1 MSNFFHHI
9 FSKIGAV
16 IISIGLVF
24 TGGNS
29 AKIQS
34 TSTPQSTSTIEIS
47 QQKENKID
55 SVIRSNATNDFKKSE
70 PLSGTCYSSQSPVFT
85 NQNLT
90 WIAYPS
96 GGSGNYSYIWSGDNN
111 LSGNSASISWKY
123 NTEGR
128 MSAKV
133 LISSGDKSI
142 SVKCGNDVLVS
153 NGEVETKVNIQ
164 PSVSTPNLNDY
175 KASQA
180 KILEDQMQTLINNFN
195 QINDD
200 YNSKINSIDVQ
211 IAQVKAQYY
220 SAIQNT
226 THAGDTVDYGYG
238 LSINTYNDSMAKLG
252 QLQAQRDL
260 IMAEWKTKADNFK
273 SQYQSLNQQLTQLIN
288 S

>member
-1 MSNFFHHI
+1 MLNFFHHI
-9 FSKIGAV
+9 LSGIGTA
-16 IISIGLVF
+16 IISIGLIF

-29 AKIQS
+29 AKLQA
-34 TSTPQSTSTIEIS
+34 TSTIQQSPTVEVS
-47 QQKENKID
+47 QPKENKSD
-55 SVIRSNATNDFKKSE
+55 SEIKPSSEKILKKSE
-70 PLSGTCYSSQSPVFT
+70 PLSGSCYSSKSPVAT
-85 NQNLT
+85 NENLT

-96 GGSGNYSYIWSGDNN
+96 GGSGNYSYTWSGDNN

-133 LISSGDKSI
+133 LISSGNESV

-153 NGEVETKVNIQ
+153 NGEVEAKVQ

-175 KASQA
+175 KTSQA
-180 KILEDQMQTLINNFN
+180 KILEDQMQTLINDFN
-195 QINDD
+195 QINDN

-211 IAQVKAQYY
+211 IAQVKSQYY
-220 SAIQNT
+220 NTVQNT
-226 THAGDTVDYGYG
+226 MHAGDTVDYGYG
-238 LSINTYNDSMAKLG
+238 LSINTYNDAMAKLG

-260 IMAEWKTKADNFK
+260 LMAEWKTKADNFK
-273 SQYQSLNQQLTQLIN
+273 SQYQSLNQQLTQIIN